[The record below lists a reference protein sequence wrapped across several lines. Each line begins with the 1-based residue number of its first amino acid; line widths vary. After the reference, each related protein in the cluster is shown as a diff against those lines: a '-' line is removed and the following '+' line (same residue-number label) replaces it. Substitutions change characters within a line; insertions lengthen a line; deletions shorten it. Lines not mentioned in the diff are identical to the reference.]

1 MKTISQRLEEFD
13 ILVKG
18 IKVFRGEEKD
28 EYLEISDMHEIKS
41 FLRQAITDAVMAT
54 KLNKKPIF
62 KDKCSLYCDN
72 YIETNREHNQ
82 AVKYQ
87 EELINKVLE

>member
-41 FLRQAITDAVMAT
+41 FLRQAI
-54 KLNKKPIF
+54 
-62 KDKCSLYCDN
+62 
-72 YIETNREHNQ
+72 
-82 AVKYQ
+82 
-87 EELINKVLE
+87 